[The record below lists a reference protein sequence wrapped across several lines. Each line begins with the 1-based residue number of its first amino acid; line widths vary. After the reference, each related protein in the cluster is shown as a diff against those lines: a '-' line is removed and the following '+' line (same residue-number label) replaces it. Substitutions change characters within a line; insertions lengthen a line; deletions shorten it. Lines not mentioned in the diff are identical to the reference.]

1 MIDFEIVS
9 YLNVLLLLFVISHF
23 FFYYTGYYLLNKLL
37 NLELNLNYTSTIVVG
52 FSIFGILSFFAYLL
66 NLKLN
71 FFIII
76 IFFFAVFCIFKLRK
90 KKIEKKIFY
99 SFLSY
104 LLVLS
109 LLINI
114 FPKFSINAF
123 EDNYSSDFWSYL
135 ANLVMLSENQIIN
148 IKIPQFKDQLNYSY
162 TPLNPII
169 LYLGL
174 LKKITNQNIFHLWQ
188 AMNIYNIFL
197 LLGLLNLLCKKIFQN
212 NKILILIF
220 FTIYFLIIFFNNG
233 AFGISK
239 EIFKYFNYPRHIV
252 FINLIFLNVLFFQF
266 YQNKRNIH
274 YLIILIIFSTISI
287 HPQSIILISINFFSW
302 FCIEFKKNKLKYF
315 KKEIYILFSIIC
327 FSTIWLILIKTY
339 VPQEY
344 FDHVG
349 INLTINYLEYKKIF
363 ESFYIFNLSYF
374 LEQKYNFLL
383 LISLYGF
390 FFWYLFQ
397 IKENE
402 KKFIFFLFFQVNVI
416 LFILLN
422 PLILNILWI
431 YVPPFATTRLIDSS
445 YVPELISMCLVI
457 FFNIKFIKN
466 NPQFQKLGDIFIKFI
481 FLRSVIIIF
490 IIMFITVFIFR
501 NNNLQK
507 NSAYI
512 ELFEFINKNVPTKS
526 ILISDENTSVQLN
539 SFKYIHILNSR
550 EHYLQVFKK
559 EFKKNKILAD
569 NIFLNKDLSL
579 LKEYFLNEELK
590 IFIIINKKMSGEVN
604 QNDFNTKEFFLE
616 TLLDNKSYKVIEIK
630 YER

>member
-1 MIDFEIVS
+1 M
-9 YLNVLLLLFVISHF
+9 
-23 FFYYTGYYLLNKLL
+23 KL
-37 NLELNLNYTSTIVVG
+37 
-52 FSIFGILSFFAYLL
+52 
-66 NLKLN
+66 
-71 FFIII
+71 
-76 IFFFAVFCIFKLRK
+76 
-90 KKIEKKIFY
+90 
-99 SFLSY
+99 
-104 LLVLS
+104 
-109 LLINI
+109 
-114 FPKFSINAF
+114 
-123 EDNYSSDFWSYL
+123 
-135 ANLVMLSENQIIN
+135 
-148 IKIPQFKDQLNYSY
+148 KDQLNYSY